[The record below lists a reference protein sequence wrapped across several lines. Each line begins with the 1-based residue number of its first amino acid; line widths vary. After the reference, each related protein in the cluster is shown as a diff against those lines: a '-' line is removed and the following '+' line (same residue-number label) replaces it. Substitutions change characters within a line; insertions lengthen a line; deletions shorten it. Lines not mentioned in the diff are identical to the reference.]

1 MSQLFEALKARGVRR
16 TAPKGAILVYDMDP
30 SDSVYLVEE
39 GRLRALLADEMGRE
53 LILGD
58 MGPGDVF
65 GEIALDGGPRSAIVR
80 TQTPVTIRVVPGAT
94 VREIVAS
101 DPALVW
107 SLVDLLCTRVRR
119 LTSMVKLL
127 ALNDVYSRLRVFL
140 TQISA
145 ASVPPNTDA
154 YDQLTHAEIA
164 QHIGCSREMVSR
176 ILSDLAAGGYV
187 KTDKHRISLLK
198 PLPERW

>member
-1 MSQLFEALKARGVRR
+1 MMRLLDALRSIGNKR
-16 TAPKGAILVYDMDP
+16 TVPKNAILVYDMDP
-30 SDSVYLVEE
+30 SDSVYVVEE
-39 GRLRALLADEMGRE
+39 GRLRALLADELGRE

-58 MGPGDVF
+58 MGPGDIF
-65 GEIALDGGPRSAIVR
+65 GEVALDGHPRSAIVR
-80 TQTPVTIRVVPGAT
+80 TLTPVTICVVSGAA
-94 VREIVAS
+94 VRELVAN
-101 DPALVW
+101 DPTLVW
-107 SLVDLLCTRVRR
+107 ELVDLLCARVRR

-140 TQISA
+140 A
-145 ASVPPNTDA
+145 RVDA
-154 YDQLTHAEIA
+154 TPAQSRDGVGAQLTHAEIA

-176 ILSDLAAGGYV
+176 ILSDLAAGGYI